1 MRPGST
7 APARSEVRLRSPT
20 GRAVIAAAVLGSAL
34 AYMSDDML
42 NVAIPSVAADLGGTV
57 GDVQWV
63 VNSYYVMLV
72 ALVLVAGAVGDIAGH
87 RRVFLAGM
95 ALFTAGALA
104 CALAPSVWLLIAGRG
119 VQGVGAAMTL
129 AAGLALVS
137 RLIHPDERGR
147 AIGVFMGLVAALPA
161 AGPFLSGVLVDL
173 VSWRAIFLVP
183 LLFPA
188 CAFLITR
195 ARVPETPRAATRHP
209 DIPGAAAALLALAAL
224 TVALIEGPGDWSR
237 RVPVVAATVA
247 LLATGLFVMI
257 EARVEEPMFPLR
269 LLHRKLFVAGNLV
282 ALLACMTSSGA
293 FFFVAV
299 SLQTTLG
306 YRPLVAGL
314 ALMPLY
320 VVMTLGSPLSGKLA
334 DCIGPRTPTLVGLAV
349 YTAGVWMLSGIGPG
363 SSLLPDVLAG
373 LVVLACGAATFWPP
387 LTTATLGALDDADQ
401 GVAAGMNNAVGQL
414 AGLLAIAILPAAAG
428 LADAAV
434 GGPAFASGHT
444 QALRIAT
451 GIAAAATVLAA
462 AAFRRGPNLPPAGD
476 AGGMSRG
483 RLDPGKAGRSTLPPT
498 PGSES
503 TRHGGEDRPAMEVVV

>member
-1 MRPGST
+1 MR
-7 APARSEVRLRSPT
+7 
-20 GRAVIAAAVLGSAL
+20 RAASATVAV
-34 AYMSDDML
+34 
-42 NVAIPSVAADLGGTV
+42 GGTV
-57 GDVQWV
+57 T
-63 VNSYYVMLV
+63 
-72 ALVLVAGAVGDIAGH
+72 AGAVI
-87 RRVFLAGM
+87 
-95 ALFTAGALA
+95 
-104 CALAPSVWLLIAGRG
+104 
-119 VQGVGAAMTL
+119 
-129 AAGLALVS
+129 
-137 RLIHPDERGR
+137 
-147 AIGVFMGLVAALPA
+147 
-161 AGPFLSGVLVDL
+161 
-173 VSWRAIFLVP
+173 
-183 LLFPA
+183 
-188 CAFLITR
+188 
-195 ARVPETPRAATRHP
+195 
-209 DIPGAAAALLALAAL
+209 
-224 TVALIEGPGDWSR
+224 TVALIEGPGEWSR
-237 RVPVVAATVA
+237 LVPVAAATVA
-247 LLATGLFVMI
+247 VLATGLFVMI

-269 LLHRKLFVAGNLV
+269 LLRRRVFAGGNLV

-334 DCIGPRTPTLVGLAV
+334 DRIGPRTPTLVGLAV

-373 LVVLACGAATFWPP
+373 LVVMACGAATFWPP

-414 AGLLAIAILPAAAG
+414 AGLLAIAVLPAAAG

-462 AAFRRGPNLPPAGD
+462 AAFRRGPTFPPAGD
-476 AGGMSRG
+476 AGGMSCG